1 MVSFDD
7 FFIEVFLIR
16 KWYIWVLFLI
26 SKEDGFFGLS
36 EENVKNM
43 ELFVMIKFL
52 FFFVLE

>member
-16 KWYIWVLFLI
+16 KRYIWVLFLI
-26 SKEDGFFGLS
+26 SKEDGFFGWR